1 MDFFV
6 WRLVFLIAH
15 RAVRKPGDVQQRK
28 ARGNTFLDV
37 CTAGGVA
44 THALSCSM
52 CAALTARYASERLPL
67 ICHVDVFAGGL
78 IPDIRLSSRAE
89 RRRLSSRAH
98 HRRRQENARRR
109 ASALTTACES
119 QPWAADIPFSRTTA
133 DATSCI
139 SSRGLKLC
147 RCGRELCFYL
157 VRTFQGARYHVQT
170 LPARFPGESRRSVS
184 PPS

>member
-1 MDFFV
+1 MAFG
-6 WRLVFLIAH
+6 FLTAH
-15 RAVRKPGDVQQRK
+15 RAVRKTGDVQQRK

-67 ICHVDVFAGGL
+67 ICHVDVFAGGV

-98 HRRRQENARRR
+98 HRRKQENAWRR
-109 ASALTTACES
+109 ASERASAPTTACES

-139 SSRGLKLC
+139 SSRGLKFC
-147 RCGRELCFYL
+147 RCGRELCVCL
-157 VRTFQGARYHVQT
+157 VRTFQGAR
-170 LPARFPGESRRSVS
+170 
-184 PPS
+184 